1 MERHEYQKAQLLD
14 RIDRNGGWID
24 HIDAFQL
31 LSVYVEEFG
40 VIYTALSIDEEL
52 SLIYYRLKG
61 YEVFEEDFTDLKVKK
76 CIRCGIKQKLT
87 DFGKNWSRIDGRMAT
102 CKICFRL
109 DPERSRKEWEEKEKK
124 KSPVRNVK
132 GNIL

>member
-1 MERHEYQKAQLLD
+1 MRREELKKEQLLD
-14 RIDRNGGWID
+14 RIERNGGWID

-31 LSVYVEEFG
+31 LSIYIEEFG

-76 CIRCGIKQKLT
+76 CIRCGIEQRLT
-87 DFGKNWSRIDGRMAT
+87 HFGKNWNLRDGRTAT
-102 CKICFRL
+102 CKICHRL

-124 KSPVRNVK
+124 KSLAQNVR